1 MMKNMLNR
9 LKKKQN
15 KKGFTL
21 VEIIVVLVILAILA
35 AIAVPAV
42 LGYIDDAKQSKY
54 IAEARSIYLVVQTE
68 EAKYK
73 ASNPEKFTT
82 TDSDS
87 EYEIFNSNLYPKLT
101 DKYTFNGIEVNS
113 QGEGII
119 SSKTGI
125 EVVKNIEQRVSN
137 GKLMHD
143 IIWISEDGKTVDAYL
158 YKNSKVKIEY
168 VY

>member
-1 MMKNMLNR
+1 MKNMLNR
-9 LKKKQN
+9 LKEKQN

-73 ASNPEKFTT
+73 AENGYGKNDKRFDFGKFVNET
-82 TDSDS
+82 
-87 EYEIFNSNLYPKLT
+87 KL
-101 DKYTFNGIEVNS
+101 IES
-113 QGEGII
+113 GSGGLIYK
-119 SSKTGI
+119 KTGLKVTSI
-125 EVVKNIEQRVSN
+125 QDDTQGNYLVYWKSADNKNLGAMIYGN
-137 GKLMHD
+137 KKID
-143 IIWISEDGKTVDAYL
+143 IYM
-158 YKNSKVKIEY
+158 
-168 VY
+168 